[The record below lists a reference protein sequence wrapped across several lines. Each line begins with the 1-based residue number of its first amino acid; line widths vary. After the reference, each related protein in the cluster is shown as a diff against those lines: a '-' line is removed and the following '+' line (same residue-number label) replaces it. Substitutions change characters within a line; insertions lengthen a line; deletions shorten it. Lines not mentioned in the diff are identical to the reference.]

1 MMRVLLVDDDIE
13 VRDALSQTLEL
24 ADISAF
30 TAGSF
35 LEAKDHIHSDFEGVI
50 VSDIRMPGRD
60 GFHLLDH
67 ANGQDPD
74 LPVILLTGEGDIPMA
89 VRAMSMGAYGFLEK
103 PCSSKDLIAV
113 VQRAIH
119 TRNMVLENRRL
130 KAQFEASDP
139 AARLI
144 FGISPQAD
152 ALRLRARAAAQAG
165 ADVLITGAPGSGVSK
180 IAEVIHLGSIRAKGP
195 FEKRA
200 AADLTRA
207 ELHDLWEQCSG
218 GTLFLDE
225 IGALSMDAQ
234 IAMMD
239 LMERGGAKLVG
250 GTTLHLSDLV
260 QQGRFSPDLFYRL
273 DVMTLR
279 IPALSERPEDIPVI
293 FRHYVAQAAE
303 QAGQPVPEIPNDLL
317 ADLMARDWP
326 GNARA
331 LMSEAMRLVLGL
343 GQNGP
348 IHSNDLGLAERL
360 AQVERSLLA
369 EALGKA
375 SGQAR
380 LAAEALK
387 LPRKTF
393 YDKLAKYGLKPE
405 DFRKQD

>member
-1 MMRVLLVDDDIE
+1 MRVLLVDDDIE

-35 LEAKDHIHSDFEGVI
+35 LEAKDHINSDFEGVI

-343 GQNGP
+343 GQAGP
-348 IHSNDLGLAERL
+348 AHSNDLGLAERL
-360 AQVERSLLA
+360 AQVERSFLA

-380 LAAEALK
+380 AAAEALK

-393 YDKLAKYGLKPE
+393 YDKLAKHGLKPE
-405 DFRKQD
+405 DFRD

>member
-35 LEAKDHIHSDFEGVI
+35 LEAKDHINSDFEGVI

-250 GTTLHLSDLV
+250 GTTLNLSDLV

-343 GQNGP
+343 GQAGP
-348 IHSNDLGLAERL
+348 AQSNDLGLAERL
-360 AQVERSLLA
+360 AQVERSFLA

-380 LAAEALK
+380 AAAEALK

-393 YDKLAKYGLKPE
+393 YDKLAKHGLKPE
-405 DFRKQD
+405 DFRD

>member
-1 MMRVLLVDDDIE
+1 MRVLLVDDDIE

-35 LEAKDHIHSDFEGVI
+35 LEAKDHINSDFEGVI

-250 GTTLHLSDLV
+250 GTTLNLSDLV

-343 GQNGP
+343 GQAGP
-348 IHSNDLGLAERL
+348 AQSNDLGLAERL
-360 AQVERSLLA
+360 AQVERSFLA

-380 LAAEALK
+380 AAAEALK

-393 YDKLAKYGLKPE
+393 YDKLAKHGLKPE
-405 DFRKQD
+405 DFRD